1 MNITFKDFLTID
13 MNLDSI
19 IKLDDLDKEDYLRK
33 YILYMNL
40 LIEYLIK
47 KTDIKKYDDLLKED
61 SHNFISIKDKDMDIY
76 QKLGSNYFKY
86 FYIRN
91 NLHLDRLT
99 KEEDLYLNKKDIIF
113 DDKTYNFIE
122 STFEKV
128 IFEDSKDYLVNY
140 GVIAKGTLAPSKA
153 LVIGVRYDEFNLNG
167 MSDIDWDLNYQEQTK
182 ILNKIIESLESNIK
196 NNLNIDCKIIKYNR
210 YSVFVCKE

>member
-1 MNITFKDFLTID
+1 MNITFKEFLTID

-19 IKLDDLDKEDYLRK
+19 LKLDDLEKEDYLRK
-33 YILYMNL
+33 YILYMKF

-47 KTDIKKYDDLLKED
+47 KTEIKKYDNLLKED
-61 SHNFISIKDKDMDIY
+61 SHNFISIKYKDMDIY
-76 QKLGSNYFKY
+76 QRLASNYLKY

-99 KEEDLYLNKKDIIF
+99 KEENLYLNKKDNIF
-113 DDKTYNFIE
+113 DDKACEFIE
-122 STFEKV
+122 NTFKKV
-128 IFEDSKDYLVNY
+128 IFEDFDDYLINY
-140 GVIAKGTLAPSKA
+140 GVIAKGTLAPSNA

-167 MSDIDWDLNYQEQTK
+167 MSDVEWDLNYQEQTK
-182 ILNKIIESLESNIK
+182 ILNKIVETLESNIK
-196 NNLNIDCKIIKYNR
+196 NSLNINCKIIKYNR